1 LARITKWELFS
12 IKKKLYVI
20 ENLICLIPD
29 EDVNANFGTGYQCH
43 INDDEYDICVI
54 LANMSPKLQM

>member
-1 LARITKWELFS
+1 MRIVLNQE
-12 IKKKLYVI
+12 KKLYVNG
-20 ENLICLIPD
+20 NLICLIPGKD
-29 EDVNANFGTGYQCH
+29 ANDNFGTGYQCH